1 LLARHDVSFKRIDR
15 SFKGRDGVTR
25 SYRQKMLL
33 TKTMKVVRYASM
45 SKAGYDSVVE
55 VLDDLVNVLSRV
67 EPNIVSD
74 ECCDG
79 SEGEEN

>member
-1 LLARHDVSFKRIDR
+1 
-15 SFKGRDGVTR
+15 
-25 SYRQKMLL
+25 MLL

-55 VLDDLVNVLSRV
+55 VLDDLVNVLSRL
-67 EPNIVSD
+67 EPDIVND